1 MSRSAE
7 ALDVVKRVVGA
18 AREHD
23 VEYPAASL
31 AYYGFVSLFP
41 LLVLLLTVL
50 SRPVVTA
57 IQSATPPFLTPS
69 TQQLVYEA
77 TTGGDGRGAAAA
89 LAVVVLVWS
98 GANVTVDVRTT
109 VKRAEGGIERSPR
122 DVVRDAVCVLGSLV
136 LAVVAILVTSVF
148 FATFSDVPLLAA
160 VAFAALLS
168 TLTAAFLPLYY
179 VPSRLVTS
187 WREALPGAVAA
198 AVGWT
203 ALLGV
208 AHFYAVNAEQYAV
221 YGVISGIIII
231 ISGLYV
237 AALVLLLGFL
247 LNATLAA
254 EHRRQTDHAADG

>member
-1 MSRSAE
+1 MSRSTDV
-7 ALDVVKRVVGA
+7 LDVVVRVVRA

-41 LLVLLLTVL
+41 LLVLLLSVL
-50 SRPVVTA
+50 SRPVVTS

-77 TTGGDGRGAAAA
+77 TTTGDGRGGAAA

-98 GANVTVDVRTT
+98 GANVTVDIRTA
-109 VKRAEGGIERSPR
+109 VKRAEGGVERSPGN
-122 DVVRDAVCVLGSLV
+122 VARDAVCVLGSLV
-136 LAVVAILVTSVF
+136 LAVVAIVVTSVF
-148 FATFSDVPLLAA
+148 FSTVATVPILAA
-160 VAFAALLS
+160 VAFVALLS

-187 WREALPGAVAA
+187 LREALPGALAA

-203 ALLGV
+203 ALLVV
-208 AHFYAVNAEQYAV
+208 AHFYAVNADRYAV

-231 ISGLYV
+231 ISGLYI

-254 EHRRQTDHAADG
+254 DRRRPMDAPDRG